1 MWGPGAEQGGII
13 QSSSCKLDLKE
24 PYYRMSQPQP
34 YAMAQDQQPHQQ
46 IHSQVSLPVIRIFFF
61 IICIIEFL
69 CQNIMVLIKST
80 RVSRSKQKIKRS
92 INARFC
98 RAFVYILLP
107 IVMIVTIDWPGSY
120 CYRMYPLTPRILKI
134 PSSLHNH
141 HLVQGLRSHWQN
153 LPNTNLAVF
162 EETYDMPICL

>member
-1 MWGPGAEQGGII
+1 MLKVIQYILHYQVSFICLFLMFLNFFPWFTNTWWFPSSAKMWGPGAEQGGII

-46 IHSQVSLPVIRIFFF
+46 IHSQVSLPVIRIFFSLF
-61 IICIIEFL
+61 ELEFL
-69 CQNIMVLIKST
+69 CRNIMVLIKST

-107 IVMIVTIDWPGSY
+107 VVMIVTID
-120 CYRMYPLTPRILKI
+120 
-134 PSSLHNH
+134 
-141 HLVQGLRSHWQN
+141 
-153 LPNTNLAVF
+153 
-162 EETYDMPICL
+162 